1 MNNYVQKGDT
11 ITLTAPAAG
20 FTSGTP
26 VMVGGMLVVPKK
38 TAASGATAACVF
50 VGVFEIAKTAGEAWT
65 AGQVL
70 KPADSTVNMTDDDS
84 AASNGTQVYVVITDV
99 GGAYLAS
106 VTANDASCL
115 VTSEESDDYVAIEDD
130 DNAATAGVALYFDED
145 GQEDE
150 RFQFVSPINAD
161 VYLQTANGRRIRI
174 KDNDDAATAGV
185 AVYVDDDGA
194 TADERLLF
202 VSPTNADGEG
212 FARGGI

>member
-1 MNNYVQKGDT
+1 
-11 ITLTAPAAG
+11 
-20 FTSGTP
+20 
-26 VMVGGMLVVPKK
+26 
-38 TAASGATAACVF
+38 
-50 VGVFEIAKTAGEAWT
+50 
-65 AGQVL
+65 
-70 KPADSTVNMTDDDS
+70 MTDDDS